1 MNNYRVAE
9 SLQHDGK
16 YYLVN
21 EHGCKLSYPA
31 DGKFRHYPEPVL
43 FDSLRYARWTAEVV
57 NKSQEVGQ

>member
-21 EHGCKLSYPA
+21 GYGCKLCYPP
-31 DGKFRHYPEPVL
+31 DGRFREHPEPVL